1 LNQSDRT
8 SSTRPRILVVGAG
21 PAGAAAAMRIHA
33 QALDVLWVD
42 RATFPRSK
50 VCGCCLNRSALAAL
64 SKIGSDHII
73 TDLAGQELRW
83 WRLESMGRTV
93 EAELP
98 GGVAISRYRMDVA
111 LIDEARRRGIEI
123 RTGCEAKIVAVSN
136 RSVRVRL
143 TSQTG
148 DTDEHD
154 FDVVVLATGLS
165 GGGVSRWLPWTSEPA
180 GPLGVGTTVDD
191 LDGVRDRTIHMAS
204 DSGGYVGLVRL
215 EDGRVD
221 VAAAL
226 RREDTRD
233 AHGGRADPGGGK
245 AVLLDR
251 MNAIL
256 RRSGFG
262 QLPPGHA
269 DSLMTTPPLHRARK
283 VGFGRLL
290 AIGDAAGYVEPF
302 TGEGMA
308 WAIQTG
314 VAVADTI
321 ADHRA
326 AIGTGDGLDVAWS
339 DRYAKMMRSR
349 QWLCRFLSR
358 SLASPRQSRWLV
370 RGMTL
375 APWAVRRAIV
385 RLNRG

>member
-1 LNQSDRT
+1 V
-8 SSTRPRILVVGAG
+8 IGAG

-33 QALDVLWVD
+33 RGLDVLWVD

-64 SKIGSDHII
+64 AKIDCDRII

-98 GGVAISRYRMDVA
+98 GGVAISRGSMDAA
-111 LIDEARRRGIEI
+111 LIDEARQRGIEV
-123 RTGCEAKIVAVSN
+123 RTGCEAKIVDVSN
-136 RSVRVRL
+136 RSVKVRL
-143 TSQTG
+143 VGRTG
-148 DTDEHD
+148 DTGASGGMGASGDTGEHE
-154 FDVVVLATGLS
+154 FDVAVLATGLS
-165 GGGVSRWLPWTSEPA
+165 GGGVARWLPWTHQPA

-191 LDGVRDRTIHMAS
+191 LNGVRDRTIHMAS
-204 DSGGYVGLVRL
+204 DPDGYVGLVRL

-226 RREDTRD
+226 RRDGTRETP
-233 AHGGRADPGGGK
+233 GGRVDLSVGK
-245 AVLLDR
+245 AILLDR

-256 RRSGFG
+256 GRSGFG

-269 DSLMTTPPLHRARK
+269 ESLMTTPPLHRARK
-283 VGFGRLL
+283 VGFGSLL

-314 VAVADTI
+314 IGVADTI
-321 ADHRA
+321 ADHRTA
-326 AIGTGDGLDVAWS
+326 FGTSDGLDVAWS

-358 SLASPRQSRWLV
+358 SLASPRQSVWLL

-375 APWAVRRAIV
+375 APWAVRRAIH
-385 RLNRG
+385 RLNRA